1 MSENIYHKKAEV
13 EYAKLRKVSVTEL
26 SETEIMIMDLLT
38 RVETLE
44 QANKEDEEEKQ

>member
-1 MSENIYHKKAEV
+1 MSENIYHKKAEA
-13 EYAKLRKVSVTEL
+13 EYAKLRKVSINEL

-44 QANKEDEEEKQ
+44 QANKDEEEKQ